1 MTINNSNNW
10 SIHGSGFTIYWL
22 IYQPTWNRLPCC
34 HSSGLTRAG
43 NRFFRGNTIKPIVGT
58 YGLPWL
64 EREWEKKKVLLIMMM
79 HDLFYFLKLWKFYIP
94 MVSCD
99 DEYCRCLFF
108 VQRLDLFLLSKHRK
122 QKVNC
127 CLRAYSL
134 GGEEQRD
141 RKKWKNVWDF
151 IDQHK
156 K

>member
-1 MTINNSNNW
+1 
-10 SIHGSGFTIYWL
+10 
-22 IYQPTWNRLPCC
+22 
-34 HSSGLTRAG
+34 
-43 NRFFRGNTIKPIVGT
+43 
-58 YGLPWL
+58 
-64 EREWEKKKVLLIMMM
+64 
-79 HDLFYFLKLWKFYIP
+79 

-141 RKKWKNVWDF
+141 RKKWKNV
-151 IDQHK
+151 
-156 K
+156 